1 MVAEQAINMAATS
14 KKSASSA
21 NNSVVSDGKNLKAV
35 GQFNKGQKV
44 GSGRNIK
51 IEAAATAAA
60 KFSSAIADK
69 VK

>member
-1 MVAEQAINMAATS
+1 MAATS
-14 KKSASSA
+14 KKSVSSA

-51 IEAAATAAA
+51 IEAATAAA